1 MTHAWTDRHRSL
13 LLISKGGKELSLEEE
28 QKYATYAD
36 LMLPLQ
42 PLVFVEA
49 SYVMASLKAR
59 RMNMGTQC
67 SLSIKA
73 LTSLEADAIAS
84 LYAESICGKVVIAL
98 RRLHKQDVFSSIELL
113 NAGTWVVRVH
123 ECRNDSKLVKESMK
137 VSDALSR
144 KCLQKMSPQASLRG
158 EKALSTHRSHTM
170 CLGTLRDVV
179 LS

>member
-1 MTHAWTDRHRSL
+1 MIRAWTDRHRPL
-13 LLISKGGKELSLEEE
+13 LPISKGGKDLSLEEE
-28 QKYATYAD
+28 QKHATDAD

-84 LYAESICGKVVIAL
+84 LYAESMCGKVVIEL
-98 RRLHKQDVFSSIELL
+98 CRLHKQI
-113 NAGTWVVRVH
+113 
-123 ECRNDSKLVKESMK
+123 
-137 VSDALSR
+137 
-144 KCLQKMSPQASLRG
+144 
-158 EKALSTHRSHTM
+158 
-170 CLGTLRDVV
+170 V
-179 LS
+179 LSSLEIIKCRHLGGEVA